1 MLSHTRAIESYHGCM
16 CISHIISRMKMERYF
31 IYRKDPR
38 FPTLIS
44 GLTSWRARSVARY
57 DIFTDGCCSIIIPH
71 KLISIDSSICS
82 ILYLD
87 AHATDGRSPRD
98 ARRLKN
104 DCTARELSSIN
115 IERIARL
122 LARPLF
128 HMQSQL
134 PDTGRICL

>member
-16 CISHIISRMKMERYF
+16 CVSHIISRTKMYF
-31 IYRKDPR
+31 IYRKDPCC
-38 FPTLIS
+38 PTLIS
-44 GLTSWRARSVARY
+44 GLAFWRARSVARY
-57 DIFTDGCCSIIIPH
+57 NFIDRCRPIVIPR
-71 KLISIDSSICS
+71 KLISADSSICS
-82 ILYLD
+82 ILHLV
-87 AHATDGRSPRD
+87 AHATDERSPRD

-104 DCTARELSSIN
+104 DCSARELSFIN